1 VTKNLVVRLAR
12 EQRRVLAPWQNIGA
26 SEKRSLAAPV
36 SILPRS
42 QFKNNYFAE
51 M

>member
-1 VTKNLVVRLAR
+1 MGKD
-12 EQRRVLAPWQNIGA
+12 EH
-26 SEKRSLAAPV
+26 SLMAHMFFPATG
-36 SILPRS
+36 LRS